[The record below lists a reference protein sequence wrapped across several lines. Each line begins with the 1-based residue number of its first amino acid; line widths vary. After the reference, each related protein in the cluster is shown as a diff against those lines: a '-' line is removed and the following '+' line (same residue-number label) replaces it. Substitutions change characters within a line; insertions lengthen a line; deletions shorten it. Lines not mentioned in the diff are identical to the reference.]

1 MTNESH
7 PILVALTV
15 LLGAEVVGP
24 HPVSGHAVLRAV
36 RHSVDGGLIYLLSSG
51 LQYQY
56 GELTVLGQSVGQS
69 ASCRSSAD

>member
-15 LLGAEVVGP
+15 ILGAEVVGP
-24 HPVSGHAVLRAV
+24 HCVSGHAVLRAV
-36 RHSVDGGLIYLLSSG
+36 RHSVDGGFVYLLSSG

-56 GELTVLGQSVGQS
+56 GELAVLGQSVGQS
-69 ASCRSSAD
+69 ASC